1 MEIFKGQLMYG
12 IVDHFIKIAKIESK
26 KLCTFSSEKEK

>member
-12 IVDHFIKIAKIESK
+12 IVDHFIKIAKIELK
-26 KLCTFSSEKEK
+26 FFYTFLSEKEN